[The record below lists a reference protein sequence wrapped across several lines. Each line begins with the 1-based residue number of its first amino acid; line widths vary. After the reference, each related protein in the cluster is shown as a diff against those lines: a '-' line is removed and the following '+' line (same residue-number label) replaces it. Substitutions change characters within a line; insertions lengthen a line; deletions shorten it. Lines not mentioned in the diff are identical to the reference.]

1 MRKPLPASTIDSAE
15 LFGLPYDAV
24 KWELLKT
31 AIELN
36 LFDQTT
42 KPATAAEIAS
52 ALSLHPG
59 NTEYALNALV
69 ALGCLNKTANKYKNT
84 PQTETFLTSGQDTSL
99 GASLLFMASWN
110 EPLLNGGLKQLI
122 LNGPPPKQ
130 EIADPAIWEQ
140 GARVN
145 INHARCGRAQIIARH
160 VAELPEFPAFKS
172 ILDIGAGPGVFG
184 IAVAAAHPTL
194 KCIVFDQAPVVKVA
208 KEVVAEYGM
217 EDRVSAR
224 GGDYMN
230 DDFGSGYD
238 FIMAN
243 YTLNFYR
250 DRLNEIMRKVLEAL
264 NPGGVFMVT
273 SDGMS
278 ADCTAPAG
286 TVISW
291 LSTKLTG
298 NDMSFKTGQIA
309 RAMLDAE
316 FVSTEMRTLTDIDLE
331 AHGPVE
337 MTIGRKGV

>member
-1 MRKPLPASTIDSAE
+1 MRKTFPAPTFDSAE

-42 KPATAAEIAS
+42 APAAAIEFAS
-52 ALSLHPG
+52 TLSLHPG
-59 NTEYALNALV
+59 NTEYVLNALV
-69 ALGCLNKTANKYKNT
+69 ALGCLTKTDEQYKNT
-84 PQTETFLTSGQDTSL
+84 PQTEAFLTSGEDTSL
-99 GASLLFMASWN
+99 GASVLFMAGRN
-110 EPLLNGGLKQLI
+110 EPLLNGGLRELI
-122 LNGPPPKQ
+122 ENGPPPRQ
-130 EIADPAIWEQ
+130 EIADPVIWEK
-140 GARVN
+140 GARVSG
-145 INHARCGRAQIIARH
+145 NHSRCGRAQMVARY
-160 VAELPEFPAFKS
+160 VAELPEFPSFKK

-184 IAVAAAHPTL
+184 VAVAAAHPILT
-194 KCIVFDQAPVVKVA
+194 CVVFDQAPVAEVA
-208 KEVVAEYGM
+208 REVVAEYGM
-217 EDRVSAR
+217 EERVSAR

-238 FIMAN
+238 FVMAN
-243 YTLNFYR
+243 YTSSSYR
-250 DRLNEIMRKVLEAL
+250 DRLSEIARKVLEAL

-278 ADCTAPAG
+278 ADGTAPAG

-309 RAMLDAE
+309 RAMLDAG
-316 FVSTEMRTLTDIDLE
+316 FVSTETRTLTDIDLE
-331 AHGPVE
+331 AHTPVE